1 MILILCKS
9 VEDAWGGGAALWAE
23 AVPVHRV
30 VHVL

>member
-9 VEDAWGGGAALWAE
+9 VQDAWGGAALWAE